1 MASPSSVLSLAG
13 KTAVVT
19 GGSQGIGR
27 AISVLLATQGANVVV
42 NFSSNAEKAKE
53 AVAAIRGEKHAG
65 KAVAV
70 QGDVSKGSDVV
81 ALFDK
86 AEEAFGKVH
95 IVVNCAGILLS
106 NLPNVADTTEAEWDK
121 TQAVNS
127 KGAFLVSREA
137 ARRIPANAGGRIVNI
152 TTTVVSTLLPGY
164 AAYSSSKAAVE
175 TLTKTL
181 AKELRGKQITA
192 NCVAPGPVG
201 TDLFFAGKTE
211 AQIQMFSKASPLER
225 LGQPD
230 DIASIVLF
238 LVSKEGEWLNAQV
251 IRANGGIASAS

>member
-86 AEEAFGKVH
+86 AEEAFE
-95 IVVNCAGILLS
+95 CCRY
-106 NLPNVADTTEAEWDK
+106 D
-121 TQAVNS
+121 
-127 KGAFLVSREA
+127 
-137 ARRIPANAGGRIVNI
+137 
-152 TTTVVSTLLPGY
+152 
-164 AAYSSSKAAVE
+164 
-175 TLTKTL
+175 
-181 AKELRGKQITA
+181 
-192 NCVAPGPVG
+192 
-201 TDLFFAGKTE
+201 
-211 AQIQMFSKASPLER
+211 
-225 LGQPD
+225 
-230 DIASIVLF
+230 
-238 LVSKEGEWLNAQV
+238 
-251 IRANGGIASAS
+251 